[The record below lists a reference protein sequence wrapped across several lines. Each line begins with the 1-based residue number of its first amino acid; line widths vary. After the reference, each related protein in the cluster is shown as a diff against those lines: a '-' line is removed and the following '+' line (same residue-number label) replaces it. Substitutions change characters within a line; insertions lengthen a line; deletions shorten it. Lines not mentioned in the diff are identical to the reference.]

1 MDLPYEIK
9 NPKSSKISQF
19 GNKKLSTRSFFYI
32 LLQELKDRRVRMGP
46 GDVGV
51 AQGTLERPGKEAL
64 LESEAFQAPKEDLE
78 RLSLEIRH
86 S

>member
-1 MDLPYEIK
+1 
-9 NPKSSKISQF
+9 
-19 GNKKLSTRSFFYI
+19 
-32 LLQELKDRRVRMGP
+32 MGP

-51 AQGTLERPGKEAL
+51 AQGTLEGPGKEAL

-78 RLSLEIRH
+78 KLSLEIRH

>member
-1 MDLPYEIK
+1 
-9 NPKSSKISQF
+9 
-19 GNKKLSTRSFFYI
+19 
-32 LLQELKDRRVRMGP
+32 MGP

-64 LESEAFQAPKEDLE
+64 LESEAFQALKEDLE
-78 RLSLEIRH
+78 KLSLEIRQ